1 MVESIKP
8 NRLKINLELKDNV
21 IDGGRSVPMGVSSNW
36 LTGPPASGLSASVS
50 MTLRSGSSTFKGFE
64 GYSFSCPLSDF
75 TTSEHQLFST
85 RLDFNGQANVNVSM
99 PTANYAPG
107 MLRADILTT
116 VEEQGGDVSFNTM
129 TVPFS
134 PYSAYVGVRLPRED
148 KGMYLETDKDYK
160 VEMAAPGMTKDD
172 FKVNVDENNNLTI
185 CMEKKEEKKEE
196 KKDKKYLRREFSY
209 SKFQQTILL
218 PENVEKDKISA
229 KVEHGILSIEIP
241 KVKEEE
247 KQKTSKAIEV
257 K

>member
-1 MVESIKP
+1 LNILFINNLKKEVKMVPVKT
-8 NRLKINLELKDNV
+8 N
-21 IDGGRSVPMGVSSNW
+21 SNW
-36 LTGPPASGLSASVS
+36 LP
-50 MTLRSGSSTFKGFE
+50 ST
-64 GYSFSCPLSDF
+64 
-75 TTSEHQLFST
+75 
-85 RLDFNGQANVNVSM
+85 AINVIEN
-99 PTANYAPG
+99 
-107 MLRADILTT
+107 
-116 VEEQGGDVSFNTM
+116 
-129 TVPFS
+129 
-134 PYSAYVGVRLPRED
+134 
-148 KGMYLETDKDYK
+148 DKDYK